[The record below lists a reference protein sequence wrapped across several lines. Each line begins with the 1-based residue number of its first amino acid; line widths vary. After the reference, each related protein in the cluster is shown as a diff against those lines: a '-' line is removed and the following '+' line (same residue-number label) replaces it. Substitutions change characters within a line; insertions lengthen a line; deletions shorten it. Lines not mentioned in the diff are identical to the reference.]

1 MLRVLEIV
9 VAVLTVA
16 TGKVGKILTVTMSAF
31 VFLLTVIA
39 ISGGVASLGKEV
51 CVGEG
56 EGEGDG

>member
-1 MLRVLEIV
+1 M

-56 EGEGDG
+56 EGEVYG